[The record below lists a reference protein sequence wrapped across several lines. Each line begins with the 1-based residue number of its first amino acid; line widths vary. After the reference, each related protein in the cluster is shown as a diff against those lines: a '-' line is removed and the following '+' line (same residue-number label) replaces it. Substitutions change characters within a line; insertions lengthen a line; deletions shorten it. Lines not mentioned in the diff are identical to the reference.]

1 MSASSLFPGVESVGH
16 LALPLWI
23 AGALAAFFLV
33 VCVIALNSD
42 GPTRAMRILVASILV
57 VSGALVSLVLIQ
69 GQGAGLAAQRSL
81 VTARVLDLNT
91 GATAQAS
98 PLSCLV
104 GPVGEAVEASCEKSL
119 FATPETTAAALSF
132 VAMQV
137 ALLTQAADAG
147 ATDTPEIVGLRRV
160 IETDRYG
167 LAAQT
172 FALRHGCASEH
183 CAAFAIL
190 KDGARVRANLK
201 TQKYDVVVRRYATAW
216 PAGQAP
222 VMVPQPVGALPAFLN
237 GIVDPAAMPAPT
249 TNGISGIDYPSAASI
264 PPISIMNSEPVKEAA
279 AEPAAAPAKR
289 PQAQQAR
296 RPAPPAPAPTQN
308 AAATAAP
315 ALAAA
320 PPQNS
325 AAGAALPPPMNLQQ

>member
-1 MSASSLFPGVESVGH
+1 MNTSSFPGAESASSY
-16 LALPLWI
+16 LALPLWM

-33 VCVIALNSD
+33 VCVIALNRD

-57 VSGALVSLVLIQ
+57 ASGALVSLALVQ
-69 GQGAGLAAQRSL
+69 SHNTGSAAQRSL
-81 VTARVLDLNT
+81 LAARVLDLNT
-91 GATAQAS
+91 RATAQAS

-132 VAMQV
+132 VAMQI
-137 ALLTQAADAG
+137 ALLAQAADVGAADMPEVAG
-147 ATDTPEIVGLRRV
+147 LHRV

-167 LAAQT
+167 LAAQA

-183 CAAFAIL
+183 CPAFAML

-201 TQKYDVVVRRYATAW
+201 TQKYDVVVRRYSTAW
-216 PAGQAP
+216 PAGHAP
-222 VMVPQPVGALPAFLN
+222 VMVQPVGALPAFLN
-237 GIVDPAAMPAPT
+237 GIVDPAAVPT
-249 TNGISGIDYPSAASI
+249 TNGVSGIDYPSSASI

-279 AEPAAAPAKR
+279 AEPVPAPAKR
-289 PQAQQAR
+289 PQVQQAR
-296 RPAPPAPAPTQN
+296 RPTSPAAPPAQN
-308 AAATAAP
+308 AAP

-320 PPQNS
+320 APAQN
-325 AAGAALPPPMNLQQ
+325 AAAAPALPPPLNLQQ